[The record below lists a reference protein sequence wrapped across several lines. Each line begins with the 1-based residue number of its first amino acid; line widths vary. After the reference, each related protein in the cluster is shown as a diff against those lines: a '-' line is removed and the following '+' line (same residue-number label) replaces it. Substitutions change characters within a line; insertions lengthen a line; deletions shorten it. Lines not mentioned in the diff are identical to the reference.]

1 MELSVLHASGILLFL
16 HPLEVSG
23 ELLWLFFVFWLRPL
37 KSKLL
42 KFFRRLREVGC
53 GFVRPERLGSGHVL
67 VPITF
72 KYGWHAEIDLLRSD
86 HEWRAELS
94 HPIIHVKG
102 DRVTTLRSLLHA
114 LAVVSRLQGLLRSEV
129 EVRLIALQL
138 LNCVAHSIRAIRPVV
153 VRLLSGERSL
163 LEIQLFHLGLDA
175 FLLLG
180 DLVPVVT
187 VELFAIVCLLLV
199 LVNALAG
206 PLDRLLEAGDYFL
219 LFLYF
224 ILQFEQKCISLFLF
238 IPNRAEVLEFGELI
252 ILILTELLG
261 VLRRDLVLEDFAHEL
276 CRRVIFF
283 EETDV
288 AVHVFA
294 CDVKLLAHVLS

>member
-1 MELSVLHASGILLFL
+1 M
-16 HPLEVSG
+16 
-23 ELLWLFFVFWLRPL
+23 
-37 KSKLL
+37 
-42 KFFRRLREVGC
+42 
-53 GFVRPERLGSGHVL
+53 
-67 VPITF
+67 
-72 KYGWHAEIDLLRSD
+72 
-86 HEWRAELS
+86 
-94 HPIIHVKG
+94 
-102 DRVTTLRSLLHA
+102 
-114 LAVVSRLQGLLRSEV
+114 
-129 EVRLIALQL
+129 
-138 LNCVAHSIRAIRPVV
+138 
-153 VRLLSGERSL
+153 
-163 LEIQLFHLGLDA
+163 GLDA

-180 DLVPVVT
+180 NLVPVVT

-199 LVNALAG
+199 FVNALAG

-294 CDVKLLAHVLS
+294 CDVKLLTHVLS